1 MRNFDDAQGGHWQ
14 AALIEGSFG
23 DVVLVFGRIGG
34 DQVLVRSMRPEAA
47 NFGEAEQVLA
57 KLDEGSLQ
65 AMLAEARPW
74 NHDG

>member
-1 MRNFDDAQGGHWQ
+1 MRNFDDAEGGHWQ

-34 DQVLVRSMRPEAA
+34 DQVLMRSMGTEAA

-57 KLDEGSLQ
+57 KLDEAGLR
-65 AMLAEARPW
+65 AMLTEARPW
-74 NHDG
+74 SQGG

>member
-23 DVVLVFGRIGG
+23 DVALVFGRIGG
-34 DQVLVRSMRPEAA
+34 DQVLMRSMRAEAA

-57 KLDEGSLQ
+57 KLDEAGLR
-65 AMLAEARPW
+65 AMLAEAKPW
-74 NHDG
+74 SQGG